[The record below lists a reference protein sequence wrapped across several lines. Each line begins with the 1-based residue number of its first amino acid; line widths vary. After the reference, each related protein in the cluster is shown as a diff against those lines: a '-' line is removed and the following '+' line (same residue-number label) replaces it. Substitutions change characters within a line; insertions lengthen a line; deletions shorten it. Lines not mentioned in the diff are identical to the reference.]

1 MHTDH
6 LSMVVLSSSCFK
18 VKQPLRPQ
26 EPTSAAVIMYEA
38 FEWHKNILLDSLC
51 LGRPHVIL
59 SILKGFLCVKEHEIL
74 NLLTITT
81 GFLKKHSYM

>member
-26 EPTSAAVIMYEA
+26 EPTSASVIVYEA
-38 FEWHKNILLDSLC
+38 FEWHKSILLDSLC
-51 LGRPHVIL
+51 FHVIL
-59 SILKGFLCVKEHEIL
+59 SILKGFLWIIEHEIL
-74 NLLTITT
+74 HLLTITT